1 MAQGH
6 ERTHTGEK
14 PFSCE
19 YCDKR
24 FPRKDSLN
32 NHTRRHTEEK
42 PKCNYCGKEFLC
54 KKSIKKHE
62 ENVCKMKSLRT
73 QKSGKMRQGNG
84 QKISKGNFYFVSNS
98 PQNELKNFPNF
109 LKLFDDQTLIYQ

>member
-24 FPRKDSLN
+24 FPRKDSLI

-42 PKCNYCGKEFLC
+42 PKCKYCRKEFLC
-54 KKSIKKHE
+54 KKYVKKHE
-62 ENVCKMKSLRT
+62 ENVCTMKSQTT
-73 QKSGKMRQGNG
+73 QSFNAKSGKMRQGNG
-84 QKISKGNFYFVSNS
+84 QKISKVN
-98 PQNELKNFPNF
+98 
-109 LKLFDDQTLIYQ
+109 

>member
-24 FPRKDSLN
+24 FPRKDTLI

-42 PKCNYCGKEFLC
+42 PKCSYCGKAFLG
-54 KKSIKKHE
+54 KQHLKKHE
-62 ENVCKMKSLRT
+62 ENLCKKNSETAQNVDTKFR
-73 QKSGKMRQGNG
+73 KKRRG
-84 QKISKGNFYFVSNS
+84 QKISKGN
-98 PQNELKNFPNF
+98 
-109 LKLFDDQTLIYQ
+109 

>member
-24 FPRKDSLN
+24 FPRKDSLL

-42 PKCNYCGKEFLC
+42 PKCKYCRKDFLC
-54 KKSIKKHE
+54 MQSVKKHE
-62 ENVCKMKSLRT
+62 ENICKMKT
-73 QKSGKMRQGNG
+73 QTIYAKSGKKRQGNG
-84 QKISKGNFYFVSNS
+84 QKISNVN
-98 PQNELKNFPNF
+98 
-109 LKLFDDQTLIYQ
+109 

>member
-24 FPRKDSLN
+24 FPRKDTLI

-42 PKCNYCGKEFLC
+42 PKCKYCRKEFLF
-54 KKSIKKHE
+54 KKSMKKHE
-62 ENVCKMKSLRT
+62 DNVCKMKSQTT
-73 QKSGKMRQGNG
+73 QSISAKSGKMRQGNG
-84 QKISKGNFYFVSNS
+84 QKISKVN
-98 PQNELKNFPNF
+98 
-109 LKLFDDQTLIYQ
+109 